1 MWTIFR
7 VLALELLWVKLQV
20 PSTFEFQVKFWCVG
34 TKWFIWKIWIWFFPK
49 RNWQLHKRNL
59 IHVSKLPLFSMGPQK
74 TISLTPCWVDVWMH
88 RLPTYIVSCHGVV
101 QLRGLVLG
109 CPKEVP
115 LRLWLVSLFYSMKV
129 PLKLKK
135 NPTGKQQSS
144 LKVFHI
150 TSKYG
155 RPNWHNI

>member
-1 MWTIFR
+1 MNNFQSFGFR
-7 VLALELLWVKLQV
+7 VALSKTS
-20 PSTFEFQVKFWCVG
+20 STFN
-34 TKWFIWKIWIWFFPK
+34 IWISSQVLMCW
-49 RNWQLHKRNL
+49 HKMVYLKNLNL
-59 IHVSKLPLFSMGPQK
+59 IFLKKELTAPQKKFNPRVKVPLFNGPPK
-74 TISLTPCWVDVWMH
+74 NNLLNPPRWVDVWMH
-88 RLPTYIVSCHGVV
+88 KLTTYIVSCHGVV

-155 RPNWHNI
+155 RPNWRNI